1 MMSARRAHG
10 SAFRLSR
17 AFATVALIGLVAL
30 LAVLAGCGS
39 GDAVKRDELIVATT
53 TSLKDSGLIDDV
65 VLPLYAKTA
74 PDVTVKVLAVG
85 SGEAMAMGEKGEADV
100 LFVHSPADEVAF
112 MAAGDGTLRLPVATN
127 HFVIVGPGGDPAG
140 VKRAAS
146 AADAFAGIAERA
158 ATFVTRG
165 DESGTNKKEL
175 KIWTAAG
182 VRPAGA
188 WYVKTGQ
195 GMGETLRIAS
205 EKQGYTLTDLATFL
219 SLQSTLDL
227 VPLFTGSQDLENV
240 YSVIIVN
247 QDKFPTVNAAAAE
260 QMAQMLVSPAGQEAI
275 GTYGVDEY
283 GKRLFTPFA
292 GALGSEEYAT
302 P

>member
-1 MMSARRAHG
+1 MMSARRARG
-10 SAFRLSR
+10 TASRLR
-17 AFATVALIGLVAL
+17 LAFAAAALIGLAVL
-30 LAVLAGCGS
+30 LPVLAGCGS

-65 VLPLYAKTA
+65 VLPLFAKTA
-74 PDVTVKVLAVG
+74 PAVTVKVLAVG
-85 SGEAMAMGEKGEADV
+85 SGEAMAMGASGEADV
-100 LFVHSPADEVAF
+100 LFVHSPADEAAF
-112 MAAGDGTLRLPVATN
+112 MAAGNGTLRLPVATN
-127 HFVIVGPGGDPAG
+127 HFVIVGPGGDPVG
-140 VKRAAS
+140 VKRATS
-146 AADAFAGIAERA
+146 AAGAFAGIAERT

-182 VRPAGA
+182 VQPAGA
-188 WYVKTGQ
+188 WYLKTGQ

-205 EKQGYTLTDLATFL
+205 EKQAYTLTDLATFL
-219 SLQSTLDL
+219 SLKDTLDL

-247 QDKFPTVNAAAAE
+247 QGKFPTVNAAAAE
-260 QMAQMLVSPAGQEAI
+260 QMAQVLVSPAGQEAI
-275 GTYGVDEY
+275 GAYGVDKY

>member
-1 MMSARRAHG
+1 MPVRCARG
-10 SAFRLSR
+10 SASRLC
-17 AFATVALIGLVAL
+17 FASATAAAIALVAL
-30 LAVLAGCGS
+30 LPLPAGCGS

-65 VLPLYAKTA
+65 VLPLFAKTA

-85 SGEAMAMGEKGEADV
+85 SGEAMAMGASGEADV
-100 LFVHSPADEVAF
+100 LFVHSPADEAAF
-112 MAAGDGTLRLPVATN
+112 MAAGDGALRLPVATD
-127 HFVIVGPGGDPAG
+127 HFVIVGPGSDPAG
-140 VKRAAS
+140 VKGATTAAE
-146 AADAFAGIAERA
+146 AFAGIADRA
-158 ATFVTRG
+158 APFVTRG

-182 VRPAGA
+182 VQPAGS
-188 WYVKTGQ
+188 WYISTGQ

-219 SLQSTLDL
+219 SLQDTLDL
-227 VPLFTGSQDLENV
+227 TPLFTGSQDLVNV

-247 QDKFPTVNAAAAE
+247 QNRFPTVNAAAAE
-260 QMAQMLVSPAGQEAI
+260 QMAQALVSAAGQKAI
-275 GTYGVDEY
+275 GAYGVDKY
-283 GKRLFTPFA
+283 GTQLFTPFA

>member
-1 MMSARRAHG
+1 MMSARRARG
-10 SAFRLSR
+10 SASRPRL
-17 AFATVALIGLVAL
+17 AFAAAALIGLGVL
-30 LAVLAGCGS
+30 LLLPAGCGS
-39 GDAVKRDELIVATT
+39 SGAVKRDELIVATT
-53 TSLKDSGLIDDV
+53 TSLKDSGLIDEV
-65 VLPLYAKTA
+65 VLPLFAKAA

-85 SGEAMAMGEKGEADV
+85 SGEAMAMGASGEADV
-100 LFVHSPADEVAF
+100 LFVHSPADEAAF
-112 MAAGDGTLRLPVATN
+112 MAAGNGTLRLPVATN

-140 VKRAAS
+140 VKRATS
-146 AADAFAGIAERA
+146 AAAAFAGIAKRG

-175 KIWTAAG
+175 KLWTAAG
-182 VRPAGA
+182 VQPAGA
-188 WYVKTGQ
+188 WYVSTGQ

-219 SLQSTLDL
+219 SLQDTLDL
-227 VPLFTGSQDLENV
+227 APLFTGSKDLVNV

-247 QDKFPTVNAAAAE
+247 QNKFPTVNAAAAE
-260 QMAQMLVSPAGQEAI
+260 QMAQVLVSAAGQAAI
-275 GTYGVDEY
+275 GAYGVDKY
-283 GKRLFTPFA
+283 GKQLFTPFA

>member
-1 MMSARRAHG
+1 MMPARRARG
-10 SAFRLSR
+10 SASRLRLAS
-17 AFATVALIGLVAL
+17 AAAALIGLVL
-30 LAVLAGCGS
+30 LLPVLAGCGS

-65 VLPLYAKTA
+65 VLPLFARTA

-85 SGEAMAMGEKGEADV
+85 SGEAMAMGASGEADV
-100 LFVHSPADEVAF
+100 LFVHSPADEAAF

-140 VKRAAS
+140 VKRATS
-146 AADAFAGIAERA
+146 AAEAFAGIAERA
-158 ATFVTRG
+158 AAFVTRG

-175 KIWTAAG
+175 KIWGAAD
-182 VRPAGA
+182 VQPAGA

-219 SLQSTLDL
+219 SLEDTLDL

-247 QDKFPTVNAAAAE
+247 QDKFPTVNAGAAE
-260 QMAQMLVSPAGQEAI
+260 QMAQVLVSAAGQEAI
-275 GTYGVDEY
+275 GAYGVDKY

>member
-1 MMSARRAHG
+1 MMSARRSRG
-10 SAFRLSR
+10 SASRLRLAS
-17 AFATVALIGLVAL
+17 AAAALIGLVAVL
-30 LAVLAGCGS
+30 PVLAGCGS

-53 TSLKDSGLIDDV
+53 TSLQDSGLIDDV
-65 VLPLYAKTA
+65 VLPLFAKAA

-85 SGEAMAMGEKGEADV
+85 SGEAMAMGASGEADV
-100 LFVHSPADEVAF
+100 LFVHSPADEAVF
-112 MAAGDGTLRLPVATN
+112 MTAGNGTLRLPVATN
-127 HFVIVGPGGDPAG
+127 HFIIVGPGGDPAG
-140 VKRAAS
+140 VKRATS
-146 AADAFAGIAERA
+146 AAEAFGAIAERT

-175 KIWTAAG
+175 KIWAAAG
-182 VRPAGA
+182 VQPAGA

-205 EKQGYTLTDLATFL
+205 EKQAYTLTDLATFL
-219 SLQSTLDL
+219 ALKDTLDL
-227 VPLFTGSQDLENV
+227 APLFTGSQDLENV

-247 QDKFPTVNAAAAE
+247 QNKFPTVNAAAAE
-260 QMAQMLVSPAGQEAI
+260 RMAQVLVSPAGQEAI
-275 GTYGVDEY
+275 GAYGVDKY

>member
-1 MMSARRAHG
+1 MVFARRARG
-10 SAFRLSR
+10 SASRLR
-17 AFATVALIGLVAL
+17 FAFAVAAMAGLVAL
-30 LAVLAGCGS
+30 LPLLAGCGS

-65 VLPLYAKTA
+65 VLPLFAETA

-85 SGEAMAMGEKGEADV
+85 SGEAMAMGASGEADV
-100 LFVHSPADEVAF
+100 LFVHSPADEAAF

-127 HFVIVGPGGDPAG
+127 FFVIVGPSGDPAS
-140 VKRAAS
+140 VERATS
-146 AADAFAGIAERA
+146 AAAAFAGIAKRTE
-158 ATFVTRG
+158 TFVTRG

-175 KIWTAAG
+175 KLWAAAT
-182 VRPAGA
+182 VQPAGD
-188 WYVKTGQ
+188 WYVSTGQ

-219 SLQSTLDL
+219 SLEDTLDL
-227 VPLFTGSQDLENV
+227 EPLFTGSEDLVNV

-247 QDKFPTVNAAAAE
+247 QNKFPTVNAAAAE
-260 QMAQMLVSPAGQEAI
+260 QMAQVLVSRAGQKAI
-275 GTYGVDEY
+275 GVYGVDQY
-283 GKRLFTPFA
+283 GKQLFRPFA
-292 GALGSEEYAT
+292 GALGGEEYAT

>member
-1 MMSARRAHG
+1 MISARRARG
-10 SAFRLSR
+10 SAFRLR
-17 AFATVALIGLVAL
+17 FAVAAAALIGLTVL
-30 LAVLAGCGS
+30 LPVLAGCGS
-39 GDAVKRDELIVATT
+39 GDAVKRDQLIVATT

-65 VLPLYAKTA
+65 VLPLFAKTA

-85 SGEAMAMGEKGEADV
+85 SGEAMAMGASGEADV
-100 LFVHSPADEVAF
+100 LFVHSPTDEAAF
-112 MAAGDGTLRLPVATN
+112 MAAGNGTLRLPVATN
-127 HFVIVGPGGDPAG
+127 HFVIVGPAGDPAG
-140 VKRAAS
+140 VKRATS
-146 AADAFAGIAERA
+146 AAEAFAAIAKRA

-182 VRPAGA
+182 VQPAGA

-219 SLQSTLDL
+219 SLKDTLDL
-227 VPLFTGSQDLENV
+227 VPLFTGAKDLKNV

-260 QMAQMLVSPAGQEAI
+260 QMAQVLVSPAGQEAI
-275 GTYGVDEY
+275 GAYGVDKY
-283 GKRLFTPFA
+283 GKQLFTPFA
-292 GALGSEEYAT
+292 GALGSKEYAT

>member
-1 MMSARRAHG
+1 MMPVRQPHG
-10 SAFRLSR
+10 SAFHVSLTFMV
-17 AFATVALIGLVAL
+17 AALIGIAASL
-30 LAVLAGCGS
+30 LLLAGCGS
-39 GDAVKRDELIVATT
+39 SDPVKRDELIVATT

-65 VLPLYAKTA
+65 VLPLFVKTA

-85 SGEAMAMGEKGEADV
+85 SGEAMAMGSSGEADV
-100 LFVHSPADEVAF
+100 LFVHSPADEAAF

-127 HFVIVGPGGDPAG
+127 HFLVVGPAGDPAG
-140 VKRAAS
+140 VKRATS
-146 AADAFAGIAERA
+146 AVEAFAGIAARA

-175 KIWTAAG
+175 KIWDAAG
-182 VRPAGA
+182 VSPSGN
-188 WYVKTGQ
+188 WYISTGQ
-195 GMGETLRIAS
+195 GMGETLRITS

-219 SLQSTLDL
+219 SLKDTLDL
-227 VPLFTGSQDLENV
+227 APLFTGSQDLVNV

-260 QMAQMLVSPAGQEAI
+260 LMAQVLVSPAGQKAI
-275 GTYGVDEY
+275 SAYGVDKY
-283 GKRLFTPFA
+283 GRQLFKPFA

>member
-1 MMSARRAHG
+1 MMPVRQSHG
-10 SAFRLSR
+10 SAFHLSL
-17 AFATVALIGLVAL
+17 ASAAAASLGLVVL
-30 LAVLAGCGS
+30 LLTLAGCGAS
-39 GDAVKRDELIVATT
+39 DPVKRDELIVATT

-65 VLPLYAKTA
+65 VLPLFAKTA

-85 SGEAMAMGEKGEADV
+85 SGEAMAMGSSGEADV
-100 LFVHSPADEVAF
+100 LFVHSPADEAAF

-127 HFVIVGPGGDPAG
+127 HFVVVGPGSDPAA
-140 VKRAAS
+140 VKRAKT
-146 AADAFAGIAERA
+146 AADAFSGISARA

-182 VRPAGA
+182 VQPAGS
-188 WYVKTGQ
+188 WYISTGQ

-205 EKQGYTLTDLATFL
+205 EKQAYTLTDLATFL
-219 SLQSTLDL
+219 SLQDTLDL
-227 VPLFTGSQDLENV
+227 APLFTGSPDLVNV

-247 QDKFPTVNAAAAE
+247 QNKSPTVNAAAAE
-260 QMAQMLVSPAGQEAI
+260 QMAQALVSAAGQKAI
-275 GTYGVDEY
+275 GAYGVDKY
-283 GKRLFTPFA
+283 GKQLFTPFA

>member
-1 MMSARRAHG
+1 MIRRLTLPMAC
-10 SAFRLSR
+10 A
-17 AFATVALIGLVAL
+17 AALIALVVL
-30 LAVLAGCGS
+30 LAALAGCGS

-53 TSLKDSGLIDDV
+53 TSLKDSGLVDDV
-65 VLPLYAKTA
+65 VLPLFAKTA

-85 SGEAMAMGEKGEADV
+85 SGEAMAMGASGEADV
-100 LFVHSPADEVAF
+100 LFVHSPTDEAAF

-140 VKRAAS
+140 VKRATS
-146 AADAFAGIAERA
+146 AAAAFARIAERA

-175 KIWTAAG
+175 KIWAAAG
-182 VRPAGA
+182 LQPAGA
-188 WYVKTGQ
+188 WYLKTGQ

-205 EKQGYTLTDLATFL
+205 EKQAYTLTDFATFL
-219 SLQSTLDL
+219 SLKDTLDL

-260 QMAQMLVSPAGQEAI
+260 QMAQVLVSPAGQEAI
-275 GTYGVDEY
+275 GVYGVDKY
-283 GKRLFTPFA
+283 GKQLFKPFA
-292 GALGSEEYAT
+292 SALGSEEYAT

>member
-1 MMSARRAHG
+1 MISSQRARG
-10 SAFRLSR
+10 SASRLSL
-17 AFATVALIGLVAL
+17 AFAAAALIGLAAL
-30 LAVLAGCGS
+30 LPVLAGCGS
-39 GDAVKRDELIVATT
+39 GPVVKRDELIVATT

-65 VLPLYAKTA
+65 VLPLFAKAA

-85 SGEAMAMGEKGEADV
+85 SGEAMTMGASGEADV
-100 LFVHSPADEVAF
+100 LFVHSPADEATF
-112 MAAGDGTLRLPVATN
+112 MAAGNGTLRLPVAKN

-140 VKRAAS
+140 VKRATS
-146 AADAFAGIAERA
+146 AAEAFAAIAERA

-175 KIWTAAG
+175 KIWAAAG
-182 VRPAGA
+182 VQPAGA

-219 SLQSTLDL
+219 SLKDTLDL
-227 VPLFTGSQDLENV
+227 VPLFTGSQDLVNV

-247 QDKFPTVNAAAAE
+247 QNKFPTVNAAGAE
-260 QMAQMLVSPAGQEAI
+260 QMAQVLVSPAGQKAI
-275 GTYGVDEY
+275 GAYGVDKY

-292 GALGSEEYAT
+292 RALGSEEYAT

>member
-1 MMSARRAHG
+1 MMSAQRARG
-10 SAFRLSR
+10 SASRLR
-17 AFATVALIGLVAL
+17 LAFAAAALIGLVVL
-30 LAVLAGCGS
+30 LPVLAGCGS
-39 GDAVKRDELIVATT
+39 GDAVKRDQLIVATT

-65 VLPLYAKTA
+65 VLPLFAKAA

-85 SGEAMAMGEKGEADV
+85 SGEAMAMGASGEADV
-100 LFVHSPADEVAF
+100 LFVHSPADEAVF
-112 MAAGDGTLRLPVATN
+112 MAAGNGTLRLPVATN

-140 VKRAAS
+140 VKRATS
-146 AADAFAGIAERA
+146 AAEAFAGIAERA

-175 KIWTAAG
+175 KIWTVAN
-182 VRPAGA
+182 VQPAGA
-188 WYVKTGQ
+188 WYLKTGQ

-205 EKQGYTLTDLATFL
+205 EKQAYTLTDLATFL
-219 SLQSTLDL
+219 SLKDTLDL
-227 VPLFTGSQDLENV
+227 APLFTGSQDLENV

-247 QDKFPTVNAAAAE
+247 QDKFPKVNAAAAE
-260 QMAQMLVSPAGQEAI
+260 QMAQMLVSAAGQKAI
-275 GTYGVDEY
+275 GAYGADKY
-283 GKRLFTPFA
+283 GKQLFTPFA

>member
-1 MMSARRAHG
+1 MMSPRTACG
-10 SAFRLSR
+10 SASRLGLVC
-17 AFATVALIGLVAL
+17 AAAALIGLVL
-30 LAVLAGCGS
+30 LLPVLTGCGS
-39 GDAVKRDELIVATT
+39 SDSVKRDELIVATT

-65 VLPLYAKTA
+65 VLPLFAKTA

-85 SGEAMAMGEKGEADV
+85 SGEAMSMGAAGEADV
-100 LFVHSPADEVAF
+100 LFVHSPTDEAAF

-140 VKRAAS
+140 VKRATS
-146 AADAFAGIAERA
+146 AAEAFAGIAA
-158 ATFVTRG
+158 STATFVTRG

-175 KIWTAAG
+175 KIWDSAG
-182 VRPAGA
+182 VQPSGA
-188 WYVKTGQ
+188 WYVSTGQ

-219 SLQSTLDL
+219 ALKDTLEL
-227 VPLFTGSQDLENV
+227 VPLFTGSPDLVNV

-260 QMAQMLVSPAGQEAI
+260 QMAQVLVSPAGQKAI
-275 GTYGVDEY
+275 GAYGVDKY
-283 GKRLFTPFA
+283 GKQLFAPYA
-292 GALGSEEYAT
+292 GALGSEGYAT

>member
-1 MMSARRAHG
+1 MTRRMKVTTAGTAG
-10 SAFRLSR
+10 SVLA
-17 AFATVALIGLVAL
+17 AALIGLVVL
-30 LAVLAGCGS
+30 LSVLAGCGS

-65 VLPLYAKTA
+65 VLPLFAKTA

-85 SGEAMAMGEKGEADV
+85 SGEAMAMGASGEADV
-100 LFVHSPADEVAF
+100 LFVHSPTDEAAF

-127 HFVIVGPGGDPAG
+127 YFVIVGPGGDPAG
-140 VKRAAS
+140 VKRATS
-146 AADAFAGIAERA
+146 AAEAFAGIAARS

-175 KIWTAAG
+175 KLWTAAE

-188 WYVKTGQ
+188 WYVSTGQ

-219 SLQSTLDL
+219 SLKDTLDL
-227 VPLFTGSQDLENV
+227 VPLFTGSPDLVNV

-247 QDKFPTVNAAAAE
+247 QNKFPTVNSAAAE
-260 QMAQMLVSPAGQEAI
+260 QMAQVLVSAAGQKAI
-275 GTYGVDEY
+275 GAYGADKY
-283 GKRLFTPFA
+283 GKQLFTPFA

>member
-1 MMSARRAHG
+1 MIRRSLVSIAG
-10 SAFRLSR
+10 
-17 AFATVALIGLVAL
+17 VAVLIVLVSGL
-30 LAVLAGCGS
+30 LAGCGS
-39 GDAVKRDELIVATT
+39 GDAVKRDQLIVATT

-65 VLPLYAKTA
+65 VLPLFAKTA

-85 SGEAMAMGEKGEADV
+85 SGEAMAMGASGEADV
-100 LFVHSPADEVAF
+100 LFVHSPTDEAAF
-112 MAAGDGTLRLPVATN
+112 MAAGNGTLRLPVATN
-127 HFVIVGPGGDPAG
+127 HFVIVGPAGDPAG
-140 VKRAAS
+140 VTRATSAAEAFAAIAKRAT
-146 AADAFAGIAERA
+146 
-158 ATFVTRG
+158 TFVTRG

-182 VRPAGA
+182 VQPAGA

-219 SLQSTLDL
+219 SLKDTLDL
-227 VPLFTGSQDLENV
+227 VPLFTGAKDLKNV

-260 QMAQMLVSPAGQEAI
+260 QMAQVLVSPAGQEAI
-275 GTYGVDEY
+275 GAYGVDKY
-283 GKRLFTPFA
+283 GKQLFTPFA
-292 GALGSEEYAT
+292 GALGSKEYAT